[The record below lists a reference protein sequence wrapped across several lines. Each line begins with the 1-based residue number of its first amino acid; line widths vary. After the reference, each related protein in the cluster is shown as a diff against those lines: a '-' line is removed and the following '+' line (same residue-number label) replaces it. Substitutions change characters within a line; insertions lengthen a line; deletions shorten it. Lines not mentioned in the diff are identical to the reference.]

1 MQETGRLKFRE
12 EEKFITVVRSAY
24 LCICVFIVLLF
35 AGYRAAPVYGKL
47 DFLLLDSKP
56 WWPQWRPMVIDVIK
70 QGKQPVYTDR
80 TTSTVLSGAFGQE
93 TVFFRFSRPPVL
105 NLDKMELVNKPRIE
119 MLPAGALIL
128 LFGDENRQTTNK
140 VFLEYVNATKPSNG
154 KEGGSAMKEVFPYR
168 CIINVQ
174 GFIPSWV
181 SFETGHWNPKFA
193 DTKVFYRYG
202 EMNAQ
207 EVVSELRE
215 NPPQNCKV
223 FF

>member
-12 EEKFITVVRSAY
+12 EEKFITLVCSAY
-24 LCICVFIVLLF
+24 FCISFFLVLLF
-35 AGYRAAPVYGKL
+35 AGYRSAPVYGKL

-56 WWPQWRPMVIDVIK
+56 WWPEWRQMITDVIK
-70 QGKQPVYTDR
+70 QGKQSVYTDR

-105 NLDKMELVNKPRIE
+105 YLDKMELVNKPDIE

-128 LFGDENRQTTNK
+128 LFDDENLLTTNK
-140 VFLEYVNATKPSNG
+140 VFLEYVNTIKRSNG
-154 KEGGSAMKEVFPYR
+154 KEGGSAVKAVFPYR

-215 NPPQNCKV
+215 NPPQNCTV

>member
-1 MQETGRLKFRE
+1 MKFRKK
-12 EEKFITVVRSAY
+12 EKFITAVRSAY
-24 LCICVFIVLLF
+24 FCICVVLVLLF
-35 AGYRAAPVYGKL
+35 AGYRSAPVYGKL

-56 WWPQWRPMVIDVIK
+56 WWPEWRPMITDVIK
-70 QGKQPVYTDR
+70 QGKQAVYTDR
-80 TTSTVLSGAFGQE
+80 TTSTVLGGAFGQE

-105 NLDKMELVNKPRIE
+105 YLDKMESVNRPGIE

-128 LFGDENRQTTNK
+128 LFGDDSLQAAKK
-140 VFLEYVNATKPSNG
+140 VFLEYVNATKPGNG
-154 KEGGSAMKEVFPYR
+154 KGRGSAVKEVFPYR
-168 CIINVQ
+168 CIINLQ
-174 GFIPSWV
+174 GFTPSWV

-215 NPPQNCKV
+215 HPPQNCKV